1 MIKLGQEKKD
11 ECEFEEAIEFF
22 NQALQN
28 NPDDFDTLI
37 SRGMAKGQLDMHEDA
52 IRDYTAALAIDP
64 KNKDALFARA
74 GANCI
79 LGRLTTKFT
88 VPETLSMLKKIK
100 VTVFKDGTRIPNEI
114 PKKFQDLLAELDIE
128 LKQM

>member
-1 MIKLGQEKKD
+1 MIKLGQGKKD
-11 ECEFEEAIEFF
+11 ECEFEEAIDFF

-100 VTVFKDGTRIPNEI
+100 VTVCKDGTRIPNEI
-114 PKKFQDLLAELDIE
+114 PKKVQDLLAELDIE